1 MKGRLFLSPVLV
13 SLLTLAG
20 TNAIASPFQLTFV
33 GLQNDEE
40 VLNYY
45 DGGTGSLGSGRGT
58 NYGITFTPSFIAIAV
73 SGFPGSP
80 DAGTLNGSSAIM
92 DVAGGI
98 DGIFSFYYESPSSSS
113 GSVTLWSGLNGTGT
127 LLNTINLPADSGF
140 NPVSAFGDN
149 AKSAVFSGTAVEFGE
164 ISNGLSPVIPEPSSL
179 LLVGTGLAGLADW
192 LRRRALA

>member
-1 MKGRLFLSPVLV
+1 
-13 SLLTLAG
+13 
-20 TNAIASPFQLTFV
+20 
-33 GLQNDEE
+33 
-40 VLNYY
+40 
-45 DGGTGSLGSGRGT
+45 
-58 NYGITFTPSFIAIAV
+58 
-73 SGFPGSP
+73 
-80 DAGTLNGSSAIM
+80 M